1 MRTRTIIGA
10 YVVACLVGAILLG
23 FCIVLIGLPLQLI
36 FILTP
41 LLALWIAL
49 LAALP
54 ASAAIFY
61 AERHCYV
68 HPGFYAAAGFVT
80 VTVAAVEIYLTGGL
94 PGPGSRRV
102 PGGFRETMQ
111 LVVLFGSFPG
121 LAAGLVYWSI
131 AGRNAGKAPYT

>member
-1 MRTRTIIGA
+1 MRTRAVVGA
-10 YVVACLVGAILLG
+10 YLVACLVGAILLS
-23 FCIVLIGLPLQLI
+23 FCIVLLGSPLQLI
-36 FILTP
+36 FILAP

-61 AERHCYV
+61 AERHCYRS
-68 HPGFYAAAGFVT
+68 PGFYAAAGFAT
-80 VTVAAVEIYLTGGL
+80 VIVAAVEIYLTGGL
-94 PGPGSRRV
+94 PAPGRRHV

-121 LAAGLVYWSI
+121 VAAGLVYWSI